1 MTEQKKPAAPDSLTV
16 AGKNAKTE
24 LTEKQLNDISGGPI
38 YMDRLYST
46 QVQTTDKASVS
57 PTIATSLNFTNS

>member
-1 MTEQKKPAAPDSLTV
+1 MTEQKKSASPDSLAE

-24 LTEKQLNDISGGPI
+24 LTEQQLKEISGGPI

-46 QVQTTDKASVS
+46 QVQTTDTANLS
-57 PTIATSLNFTNS
+57 PTSLNVVKP